1 MITGVKMRESYRDF
15 LRRTG
20 NEDSKTAWKWWKIQV
35 YEMSEVDA
43 MRDADNNYRP
53 LKANC
58 SSH

>member
-1 MITGVKMRESYRDF
+1 MKESYRDF

-20 NEDSKTAWKWWKIQV
+20 NEDSKTAWKWWRIQV